1 MLRAAVQAPTFAVEI
16 DWAETARAACRRFV
30 KAALVFVGRL
40 VVLMVSASQ
49 RFGHPTQWPQNA
61 MIGLCGHS
69 LLPPTIGQM
78 TGDTRALEPIPRLT
92 KAGRPE
98 EDDE

>member
-1 MLRAAVQAPTFAVEI
+1 
-16 DWAETARAACRRFV
+16 
-30 KAALVFVGRL
+30 
-40 VVLMVSASQ
+40 
-49 RFGHPTQWPQNA
+49 